1 MVIYI
6 TDHMCLTSYV
16 DNDNSDDTHNKPN
29 DNTGVRNTDND
40 HDGDDEDDTDG
51 HSLFS
56 LF

>member
-1 MVIYI
+1 MIYI
-6 TDHMCLTSYV
+6 TDHVCLTSYIA
-16 DNDNSDDTHNKPN
+16 NDNSDDTHNNPN
-29 DNTGVRNTDND
+29 DNTGMRITDDD